1 MDYKTHSPAI
11 DSETGSVDTPMIQHA
26 TGRMFWSPLL
36 TAAAAGKSSP
46 DAQQSGAP
54 VRLSRNASKRSNTS
68 IELRDDGVLAVPSE
82 IGVDWHGQAIG
93 TEATAMAVIGPW
105 TLPAL
110 ESDFADVESDIGVA
124 HIPYPTSGER
134 ATAAYTV
141 SYSSAADTNAPG
153 ASRKL
158 ISELTDDE
166 GMAEWARQGLA
177 LSARESHADLDYY
190 ANHKRRRTHLE
201 AGEWSHPVAF
211 GPESNAILNRV
222 NPLLE
227 GAMLGEQEPGEAL
240 ERATQQVNDE
250 VL

>member
-1 MDYKTHSPAI
+1 M
-11 DSETGSVDTPMIQHA
+11 
-26 TGRMFWSPLL
+26 
-36 TAAAAGKSSP
+36 
-46 DAQQSGAP
+46 
-54 VRLSRNASKRSNTS
+54 NA
-68 IELRDDGVLAVPSE
+68 
-82 IGVDWHGQAIG
+82 
-93 TEATAMAVIGPW
+93 
-105 TLPAL
+105 
-110 ESDFADVESDIGVA
+110 
-124 HIPYPTSGER
+124 
-134 ATAAYTV
+134 
-141 SYSSAADTNAPG
+141 
-153 ASRKL
+153 
-158 ISELTDDE
+158 ELTDDE

-190 ANHKRRRTHLE
+190 ANHERRRTHLE